1 MEREELESYYKEKLA
16 RLGYVL
22 NNQVKEIAVESEM
35 NPKDDELET
44 LRYLINTLELILRI
58 DEVYWRGGKNIHP
71 SYALEKLKL
80 SRYYL
85 NYAIEYFQKKEE
97 KDEI

>member
-58 DEVYWRGGKNIHP
+58 DEVYWRGRKNIYP

-85 NYAIEYFQKKEE
+85 NDAIEYFQKKEE

>member
-35 NPKDDELET
+35 NPKDEELET

-58 DEVYWRGGKNIHP
+58 DEVYWRGRKNIHP

>member
-1 MEREELESYYKEKLA
+1 MEREELERYYKEKLA

-58 DEVYWRGGKNIHP
+58 DEVYWRDGKNIHP

-80 SRYYL
+80 SRGYL

>member
-22 NNQVKEIAVESEM
+22 NNQVKEIVVESEM

-58 DEVYWRGGKNIHP
+58 EEVYWRGRKNIHP

-80 SRYYL
+80 SRHYL
-85 NYAIEYFQKKEE
+85 NDAIEYFQKKEE
-97 KDEI
+97 KYEI